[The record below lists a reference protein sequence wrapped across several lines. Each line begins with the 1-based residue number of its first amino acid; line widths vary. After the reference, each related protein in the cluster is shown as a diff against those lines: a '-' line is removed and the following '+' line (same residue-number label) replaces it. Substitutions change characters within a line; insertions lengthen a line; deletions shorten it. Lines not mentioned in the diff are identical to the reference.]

1 MKFVDLIRLS
11 SRMFKYRLTRTI
23 LTIAGVSVA
32 IGTIL
37 FLVSLGYGLQRTL
50 LSRITTSE
58 SLLTLDASSDSQQ
71 IILDQKTIDGLLTIP
86 GVVAIS
92 PKMELP
98 GQVSIGEG
106 ELSSDM
112 SISLVRDDF
121 FQLSGMK
128 TLTGT
133 FFDQKTPGVVVSQA
147 VATLFGLDQGSII
160 DQKLDILLFAPR
172 LTSGEG
178 LLEDVPEI
186 DLVPIGSALP
196 VIGLIDDEANPK
208 IFISLAVIEG
218 KIAPVYQLAKIKV
231 AATDQLEAVRTAL
244 IDKGLTVSALSDLVD
259 QANKIFTAFQ
269 VILAIFGI
277 IALVVSA
284 IGLFNTMTIA
294 LLERTQEIGVMKSIG
309 ASRSD
314 ISNLFLV
321 ESSLIGFLGGVLGVV
336 IGFLSGEAFNW
347 FINILASR
355 LGGEPV
361 DLFYRPLWFTVTIIG
376 FSTIVGI
383 MTGIFPARRAAKI
396 NPLSAIRYK

>member
-294 LLERTQEIGVMKSIG
+294 LLERVFYRARHSTGLLIFWLRDSG
-309 ASRSD
+309 ASQ
-314 ISNLFLV
+314 
-321 ESSLIGFLGGVLGVV
+321 
-336 IGFLSGEAFNW
+336 W
-347 FINILASR
+347 TYFIARCGLR
-355 LGGEPV
+355 L
-361 DLFYRPLWFTVTIIG
+361 PLLDF
-376 FSTIVGI
+376 
-383 MTGIFPARRAAKI
+383 R
-396 NPLSAIRYK
+396 PLSAS

>member
-347 FINILASR
+347 FINILAAR
-355 LGGEPV
+355 LGGESV